1 VYAPGAAIANGD
13 FAIVDREDG
22 TRQWTYKHKRLYVF
36 NADNSPG
43 DINGILAQK
52 DARVALVYR
61 HFMPP
66 SVGIRVLAVRG
77 PLLMTGHGL
86 SLYTEARQAEQLGG
100 RETRDGYHIS
110 YETAKAV
117 NTRGCLDACMKE
129 WRPLRAPAE
138 AEGSGFW
145 EVAVRPDGTRQW
157 AYRGSPLYTY
167 SADKKPGDID
177 GNNRHIIVY
186 GDPQG
191 KNDAVLAL
199 AGGEKIDDNNFY
211 GAFGAGFYWHVA
223 RLND

>member
-1 VYAPGAAIANGD
+1 
-13 FAIVDREDG
+13 
-22 TRQWTYKHKRLYVF
+22 
-36 NADNSPG
+36 
-43 DINGILAQK
+43 
-52 DARVALVYR
+52 
-61 HFMPP
+61 
-66 SVGIRVLAVRG
+66 VLTVRG
-77 PLLMTGHGL
+77 PLLMTDQGL

-100 RETRDGYHIS
+100 RETRNGYHIS

-117 NTRGCLDACMKE
+117 NTRGCLDVCTKQ
-129 WRPLRAPAE
+129 WRPLRAPAG

-145 EVAVRPDGTRQW
+145 EVAVRPDGTKQW

-167 SADKKPGDID
+167 SADRKPGDID

-191 KNDAVLAL
+191 RNDAVLAL
-199 AGGEKIDDNNFY
+199 AGGEKTDDNNFY